1 MTGMSPA
8 FQVLTT
14 KETKV
19 RIVLSRSRSVM
30 AAAAVLALTAVAAG
44 CGSDDKSSGGGGGGG
59 DAANA
64 KIAFMMPDTASTR
77 YELADKPLF
86 EKRLKEICPGCS
98 VLYQNADSDAAKQ
111 QQQVDSALAQGV
123 KAIVLD
129 PVDSAA
135 AATMVQKAQSQNVP
149 IIAYDRPIPAKAPDY
164 YVSFDNEKLGE
175 MFAQSLVDKVKEE
188 NPDGGILQVNGSPT
202 DAAAGL
208 LKKGMHTA
216 VDSSGLKLLAEFDT
230 PEWAPPK
237 AQEFVSGQIS
247 KFGDKINGVVAAND
261 GTGGGSIAAFK
272 AAGVPV
278 PPVSGNDAEL
288 AAAQRILAGDQYNTI
303 SKPIKIVAGAA
314 ADIAYAFAQGKP
326 PEAKTTL
333 FNTPSQLFVPSVVTK
348 ENLKEKLIDSG
359 ELKAADVCAKEYA
372 KYCQELGIS

>member
-1 MTGMSPA
+1 MP
-8 FQVLTT
+8 QVLP
-14 KETKV
+14 
-19 RIVLSRSRSVM
+19 RSRRGI
-30 AAAAVLALTAVAAG
+30 AAAAVLLLAVAG
-44 CGSDDKSSGGGGGGG
+44 CGSDDGSSESSGGGG

-64 KIAFMMPDTASTR
+64 KIAFLMPDTASTR

-86 EKRLKEICPGCS
+86 EKRLKELCAGCS

-135 AATMVQKAQSQNVP
+135 AATMVQKAQSQKVP

-175 MFAQSLVDKVKEE
+175 MFAQSLVDKVKED
-188 NPDGGILQVNGSPT
+188 NPNGGILQVNGSPT

-216 VDSSGLKLLAEFDT
+216 VDASGLKLLAEFDT

-237 AQEFVSGQIS
+237 AQEWVSGQIS
-247 KFGDKINGVVAAND
+247 RYKDQIDGVVAAND
-261 GTGGGSIAAFK
+261 GTGGGAIAAFK
-272 AAGVPV
+272 AAGTEV

-288 AAAQRILAGDQYNTI
+288 AAAQRIIAGDQYNTI

-314 ADIAYAFAQGKP
+314 AEIAYAFAQGKP

-333 FNTPSQLFVPSVVTK
+333 FDTPSQLFVPTVVTK
-348 ENLKEKLIDSG
+348 ENVKEELIDSG
-359 ELKAADVCAKEYA
+359 ELKAAELCSKEYA
-372 KYCQELGIS
+372 KYCQELGIQ